1 MKFMTHDK
9 KGHKLT
15 RLGLV
20 SACAGLLVFFACP
33 LATSTLAWFSIG
45 SYTRVRNIELKFKD
59 ASLSAK
65 LRVYG
70 SSSWMLPDDEGRF
83 LFSDE
88 FSFSP
93 VSGMFENSWYST
105 SLDPETAYPRL
116 QEGYTDFNTY
126 VRETK
131 PVELGAG
138 YIGLEF
144 IFSATTD
151 TYLFLDSSTSLQP
164 DVDANSK
171 AADGDAALFESLNK
185 ISSACRVSFFSN
197 MGYTIYEPNVSEA
210 SSTYYGGRLN
220 VRSSADG
227 YYDYDSSGKE
237 ILYGEYEDEAL
248 EKLQYEVA
256 PHSEPGDP
264 FKTLVSNSK
273 EGNLAITA
281 SSLEEAKKEGLIKK
295 ETSYTLLELS
305 AESNIKHPVLY
316 IPKGQERRLVVNIYL
331 EGWDSDCELSLDA
344 ATLAAS
350 ISFAGVYAPKG
361 TNGFPLPVLGEDASN
376 N

>member
-9 KGHKLT
+9 NGHKLT
-15 RLGLV
+15 RLGLI

-45 SYTRVRNIELKFKD
+45 SYTRVRNIELSFKD
-59 ASLSAK
+59 ASLQAK
-65 LRVYG
+65 LKVYG
-70 SSSWMLPDDEGRF
+70 TSTWLLPDDENCFR
-83 LFSDE
+83 FSDE

-93 VSGMFENSWYST
+93 VSGMFEDSWYST
-105 SLDPETAYPRL
+105 QLDPEVDYPRL

-126 VRETK
+126 VRQTK
-131 PVELGAG
+131 SVDLGSG
-138 YIGLEF
+138 YVGLEF

-151 TYLFLDSSTSLQP
+151 TYLFLDSSTALVS
-164 DVDANSK
+164 DVEANYK
-171 AADGDAALFESLNK
+171 VANGDEELFNSLNK

-197 MGYTIYEPNVSEA
+197 MGYTIYEPNVTSA

-248 EKLQYEVA
+248 EKLQYEIA
-256 PHSEPGDP
+256 PYSEPGDP

-281 SSLEEAKKEGLIKK
+281 SSLEEVKKEGLIKK
-295 ETSYTLLELS
+295 ETSYTLSELS
-305 AESNIKHPVLY
+305 ADSSSKHPILY

-361 TNGFPLPVLGEDASN
+361 TNGFPLPILGEDATN